1 MGIKIDNE
9 QIIDDMNS
17 NIKMLQENNEA
28 ILISLNEIDQI
39 VEADDIIGIE
49 DVINENIDSLREF
62 IAQDYYEMIE
72 MVKEVVSEV
81 TKNFEELDQKSGGKL

>member
-49 DVINENIDSLREF
+49 EVINENIDSLREF
-62 IAQDYYEMIE
+62 IAKDYYEMIE